1 MWLVSKINLSPI
13 STLNPR
19 GNAKKPSSPNR
30 LPSGAVALELILIL
44 SPASV
49 PLASVPSKTKNVSP
63 SSKGNWPS
71 NIKLSVRLPAP
82 LSSVIPQ
89 LPFTFP
95 NGVSAR

>member
-1 MWLVSKINLSPI
+1 M

-63 SSKGNWPS
+63 SSKGSCPS
-71 NIKLSVRLPAP
+71 KLNCQSDY
-82 LSSVIPQ
+82 Q
-89 LPFTFP
+89 LHSQ
-95 NGVSAR
+95 V